1 MSEERKRIRCT
12 PCNLVQFVNAKKTC
26 VKCKRSLV
34 LPKEPTPVTPEG
46 CLPMI
51 AVPEKAPFPM
61 TGSRVRDF
69 DFWLSFVFWEL
80 RRRSGQTKS
89 ALAAKMSRGRRQYV
103 WKVENQY
110 CVPKVQGHGGRF
122 NDYCAAL
129 GTTPLYVMQMVE
141 CLTLGVQ

>member
-26 VKCKRSLV
+26 VKCKRSLT
-34 LPKEPTPVTPEG
+34 LPKEPAPVTPEG

-80 RRRSGQTKS
+80 RRRSGMTQLC
-89 ALAAKMSRGRRQYV
+89 LAERLRIPRPYV
-103 WKVENQY
+103 WKVEHIGCQ
-110 CVPKVQGHGGRF
+110 PRMSGRGGRF

-129 GTTPLYVMQMVE
+129 DVTPFYVMQMVE